1 MDQCQGGG
9 PAGPPP
15 FVCGPGSG
23 MCCSGLHRRI
33 GLPDGMADGWV
44 RGRVNGTVR
53 FARLACAGKLPHGR
67 SFALRGVGNPF
78 PALPGQ
84 NKSRPVSEPAGLLAE
99 EEGFEPSLP
108 GLRVKRFSRPP
119 HSTALPPLRDDWP
132 NSHMRPFIIPG
143 FQTRTTE
150 QWKIHTR
157 LPLRGCSCRP
167 GFSCPMRRRVLFSRS
182 LAAVAAGAC
191 VGWARACVGFCF
203 FP

>member
-1 MDQCQGGG
+1 MLRRR
-9 PAGPPP
+9 P
-15 FVCGPGSG
+15 CGAASFRLRAGSG
-23 MCCSGLHRRI
+23 LSCSGLRRRI
-33 GLPDGMADGWV
+33 GLAGWHG
-44 RGRVNGTVR
+44 GRMGPR
-53 FARLACAGKLPHGR
+53 AGERDCAFCPACMCGQAPAWEKLC
-67 SFALRGVGNPF
+67 FKGVGNPF

-119 HSTALPPLRDDWP
+119 HSTALPPLRGDWP

-143 FQTRTTE
+143 FRTRTTE

-167 GFSCPMRRRVLFSRS
+167 GFSCPMRWRALFSRS
-182 LAAVAAGAC
+182 IAAVAAGAC